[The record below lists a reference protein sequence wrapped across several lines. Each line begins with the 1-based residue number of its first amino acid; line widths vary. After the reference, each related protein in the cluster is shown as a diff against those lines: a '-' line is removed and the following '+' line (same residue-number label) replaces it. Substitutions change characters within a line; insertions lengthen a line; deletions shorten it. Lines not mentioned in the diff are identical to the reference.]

1 MTDRTAIVKEVQKYV
16 LKGQIDKAI
25 AEWDKLIREAPDGN
39 AYNNVA
45 DLYLK
50 KGDKKTAAEYL
61 HKSANF
67 FRQEGFSLKALALY
81 RKVLNINPT
90 DVDALYALG
99 QLSEEKGL
107 TTDSIKYYL
116 ATADCLSKEGEK
128 DKLLEIY
135 MKILGLSPSNTLLRI
150 KVAEIFLKEGLT
162 SDALKEYIT
171 VAQLYE
177 EKEDFQKAGEFY
189 RKVLGVQP
197 SNKAAV
203 MGICGLLEKS
213 ADPAGAAAHM
223 KNASALFPEDT
234 DVILKYAE
242 LTLAAGQESAA
253 KESLLTLRNADPG
266 NTTVRRYLG
275 DMYLKAG
282 LEEKAWEEYIPV
294 IDEIIAGEKY
304 DNAIRLLELFRPVD
318 PVEISRRLISVFT
331 QARDDDRLAAELMAL
346 GELYEEKG
354 LEEEAIT
361 CFRNAAEIKPYDEDI
376 QQRFRTASPAAEPVP
391 VAQEGKNTI
400 NIVSGSDK
408 TADEIFVETDIFSR
422 YGLLHEAVKLLENLK
437 MREPQNIEVHLR
449 LKVLYAETA
458 DKEMAVTECL
468 ILHELYTRKGDAE
481 SADKMLRDAV
491 DIAPDD
497 ARLAGR
503 VERPPSYEPTAF
515 SAVAPETSMVEEGEV
530 IEDYDDALAEADFY
544 IRQGLT
550 QEASK
555 ILQHMH
561 SLFPG
566 NADIIE
572 RMESIGQIVEPFES
586 RIETGFTAW
595 QPVESESGS
604 GSIPGPGEARP
615 EEARPEAEWTAEGTR
630 EQPEV
635 GNPETESPA
644 PVEAVPPSASP
655 GHEVP
660 EEEPLVHAGDDL
672 NKEYED
678 LMLTEQDLDEAQ
690 EMPEIELDN
699 DVLDI
704 FQEFKRGLEKEL
716 GDEDSETHYNLGI
729 AYKEM
734 GLTDD
739 AIKEFQSSRSDPKRY
754 IQSSTMLGYCYM
766 EKKLYS
772 LAIDVLK
779 KISEEGTEKDDSYWP
794 VRYEL
799 ADAYEK
805 NNNLKEALDL
815 YTSVYGWNANFRGVS
830 ERVTH
835 IREQIGT
842 AAHQPARGTAATGSS
857 GKSSS
862 PDKTTDKPAGKS
874 KRDRVSYL

>member
-81 RKVLNINPT
+81 RKVLNNNPT

-135 MKILGLSPSNTLLRI
+135 MKILGLSPSNTPLRI

-177 EKEDFQKAGEFY
+177 EKEDFQKAEEFY
-189 RKVLGVQP
+189 QKALGVQP

-203 MGICGLLEKS
+203 MGICGLFEKS
-213 ADPAGAAAHM
+213 ADPAGAVAHL
-223 KNASALFPEDT
+223 KNAVTLFPGDT
-234 DVILKYAE
+234 DVLLKYAE
-242 LTLAAGQESAA
+242 LAFAAGQESAA
-253 KESLLTLRNADPG
+253 EESLLTLRNSDPC
-266 NTTVRRYLG
+266 NITVRRYLG
-275 DMYLKAG
+275 DIYLKTG

-294 IDEIIAGEKY
+294 IDEAIAGEKY
-304 DNAIRLLELFRPVD
+304 DNAIRLLELFRTVD
-318 PVEISRRLISVFT
+318 PIQISRRLINIFT
-331 QARDDDRLAAELMAL
+331 HIHDDDRLAAELMAL
-346 GELYEEKG
+346 GELHEEKG

-361 CFRNAAEIKPYDEDI
+361 CFKDAAEIKPYDEDI
-376 QQRFRTASPAAEPVP
+376 QQRLRTASPVAEPVP
-391 VAQEGKNTI
+391 AAQEEKDVI
-400 NIVSGSDK
+400 NIVSGSNK
-408 TADEIFVETDIFSR
+408 SADEIFVETDIFSR

-437 MREPQNIEVHLR
+437 LREPQNIEVHLR

-458 DKEMAVTECL
+458 DKEMVVIECL
-468 ILHELYTRKGDAE
+468 ILHELYTRKGDTE

-503 VERPPSYEPTAF
+503 LERPPAYEPTAF
-515 SAVAPETSMVEEGEV
+515 SAAAPETSIVEEGEV

-544 IRQGLT
+544 IRQGLL

-561 SLFPG
+561 ILFPG
-566 NADIIE
+566 NTDIIE
-572 RMESIGQIVEPFES
+572 RMESLGQLVEPVES
-586 RIETGFTAW
+586 RTETGFTAW
-595 QPVESESGS
+595 QPFESESGPAT
-604 GSIPGPGEARP
+604 GEMRIQPGP
-615 EEARPEAEWTAEGTR
+615 EEARPEAEWTE

-635 GNPETESPA
+635 GKPETESPV
-644 PVEAVPPSASP
+644 PVEAVPPSAPSVS
-655 GHEVP
+655 EVS
-660 EEEPLVHAGDDL
+660 EEEPPVPVGDDL
-672 NKEYED
+672 SKEYEE
-678 LMLTEQDLDEAQ
+678 LLLTEQDLEEAQ
-690 EMPEIELDN
+690 EMPEIALDN

-734 GLTDD
+734 GLIDD
-739 AIKEFQSSRSDPKRY
+739 AIKEFQSSRNDPKRY

-799 ADAYEK
+799 AEAYEK

-830 ERVTH
+830 ERITH

-842 AAHQPARGTAATGSS
+842 AAHQPSRGTAATDSS

-862 PDKTTDKPAGKS
+862 PDKTTEKPTEKS
-874 KRDRVSYL
+874 KEKRDRVSYL